1 MLGEEQ
7 MQTDPVGPS
16 ILGERVAETAHTG
29 GPQISEGEKVGDKS
43 LEDSIPHGK
52 PSEAPQRGELE
63 LPDDESVQ
71 TDYITD
77 WIQRLRKEIN
87 DREEL
92 DDRDEIALPTLPITE
107 PDVDLLE
114 SYLRS
119 TGKLLSKWKR
129 RNLPIKEDARS
140 FSDLVNGFMSFVNHI
155 VKTSDKLKDLELGQ
169 IDPDGSLDL
178 ELRSIQKS
186 AIEAALE
193 AYKKQSRQPP
203 SVFAVILASYGR
215 GVQDTQYVQ
224 EAFVTKYV
232 GDAVKDLNQTLRQVY
247 TDKPLDTT
255 SKSLYAPVVALLQ
268 SSGSGKTRT
277 AIQLSTLQVGLY
289 VCVRP
294 PPSLGHTTSAPPQD
308 VSAYNGLVPANPN
321 GDRNELDALI
331 AVGSWL
337 CAFAISFFE
346 LLQKHYSRQ
355 PPAPSWDEFVRNIA
369 ATLYNDIVPGFRV
382 EGAAGFRLSPTAAR
396 IRALAEGSTSPNKSH
411 LSIREKLLQDIHD
424 LAESKRREFAKY
436 AQDYRVRRGDDA
448 QAPEKHIYAELKEAL
463 QKLQDMIP
471 NEQDIIPNENYC
483 YLAID
488 EAASLGPKRLVAL
501 RRCLS
506 YHVFPKF
513 RILLLDTSNKVADL
527 TGMEVGN
534 DVLPSSFRL
543 GNETLYLAPPFTT
556 LPHDVKL
563 WKDPPQAEK
572 YGAILTGTV
581 KTTTTFKDIYDL
593 LPLMGRPML
602 NDEYWCDRGRLNK
615 RGAESLYAKLVA
627 SSASTTESS
636 NTDEHNRTDTVS
648 RTIAGA
654 SQRLPLD
661 LIGVRGK
668 NLL

>member
-7 MQTDPVGPS
+7 MQTDPAGPS

-29 GPQISEGEKVGDKS
+29 GPQISGGEKVGDKS

-87 DREEL
+87 DREEI
-92 DDRDEIALPTLPITE
+92 DDRDEIALPTLPISE

-114 SYLRS
+114 FYLRS
-119 TGKLLSKWKR
+119 TGKLLSKWKH

-203 SVFAVILASYGR
+203 SFFAVILASYGR
-215 GVQDTQYVQ
+215 GVQKTQDVH
-224 EAFVTKYV
+224 EAFVTQYV

-247 TDKPLDTT
+247 NDKPLDTA
-255 SKSLYAPVVALLQ
+255 SDKLYAPVVALLQ

-277 AIQLSTLQVGLY
+277 AIQLSSLQVGLY
-289 VCVRP
+289 LCVRP
-294 PPSLGHTTSAPPQD
+294 PPSLGYTTSAPPQD
-308 VSAYNGLVPANPN
+308 VSAYNSLVPSESS
-321 GDRNELDALI
+321 GNEDELGALI

-337 CAFAISFFE
+337 RAFAIKFFE
-346 LLQKHYSRQ
+346 LLQKHYNRQ
-355 PPAPSWDEFVRNIA
+355 QSAPEWDTFVQNMA

-382 EGAAGFRLSPTAAR
+382 EGAAGFRATR
-396 IRALAEGSTSPNKSH
+396 NKLR

-436 AQDYRVRRGDDA
+436 AQDYRVRRGDVA

-463 QKLQDMIP
+463 QKLQDV
-471 NEQDIIPNENYC
+471 IPNENYC
-483 YLAID
+483 YVAID

-527 TGMEVGN
+527 TGVEIG
-534 DVLPSSFRL
+534 DDGHPPSFRTT
-543 GNETLYLAPPFTT
+543 NETLYLAPPFTS
-556 LPHDVKL
+556 LPHDVNL
-563 WKDPPQAEK
+563 WKDPHEADK

-581 KTTTTFKDIYDL
+581 KTTFKDIYDF

-602 NDEYWCDRGRLNK
+602 NDEYWCDQGRLKK
-615 RGAESLYAKLVA
+615 RGAERLYAKLVA

-636 NTDEHNRTDTVS
+636 NTDEHNRTDAAN

-668 NLL
+668 VLSWVASRAIKH